1 MNIGITA
8 RFETSH
14 HGELWFVFE
23 QRLLHSI
30 RSYLPKSSINL
41 ITPDNIPIIEDLN
54 LAIFSG
60 GSTPGNDLSRDSFE
74 KSIYDKGSE
83 LGVPMLGICRGA
95 QLFAHFSGVD
105 LTKVE
110 SHVGKIRETNGH
122 ESLGTCYHNW
132 AIPSLPSEWCVLS
145 RDSQD
150 GTIELFEHHERPILG
165 VLAHPERSINARTN
179 IRELFTL
186 LGL

>member
-8 RFETSH
+8 RFESSH

-23 QRLLHSI
+23 QKLLHSI

-54 LAIFSG
+54 LVIFSG
-60 GSTPGNDLSRDSFE
+60 GSTPGDDLSRDSFE
-74 KSIYDKGSE
+74 KLIYDKGCE
-83 LGVPMLGICRGA
+83 PGVPMLGICRGA
-95 QLFAHFSGVD
+95 QLFAQFSGVD

-110 SHVGKIRETNGH
+110 SHVGEIRKTKGYK
-122 ESLGTCYHNW
+122 SLGTCYHNW
-132 AIPSLPSEWCVLS
+132 AIPSLPSQWCVLS
-145 RDSQD
+145 RDSHD
-150 GTIELFEHHERPILG
+150 GTIELFEHRERPILG
-165 VLAHPERSINARTN
+165 VMAHPERSSNSRTN
-179 IRELFTL
+179 FRKLFAL